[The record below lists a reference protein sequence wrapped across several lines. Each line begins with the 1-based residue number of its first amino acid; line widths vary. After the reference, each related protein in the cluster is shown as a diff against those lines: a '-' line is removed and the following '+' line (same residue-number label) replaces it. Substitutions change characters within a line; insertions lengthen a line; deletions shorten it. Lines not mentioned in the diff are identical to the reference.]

1 MSPSRTC
8 GQHVVGQAVMASG
21 ERDVHGG
28 AEFVPGP
35 LSEDPL
41 GIPRAGLGNRSVVR
55 CLAELPV
62 WT

>member
-1 MSPSRTC
+1 M
-8 GQHVVGQAVMASG
+8 VGQAVMASG

-28 AEFVPGP
+28 AELVPGP